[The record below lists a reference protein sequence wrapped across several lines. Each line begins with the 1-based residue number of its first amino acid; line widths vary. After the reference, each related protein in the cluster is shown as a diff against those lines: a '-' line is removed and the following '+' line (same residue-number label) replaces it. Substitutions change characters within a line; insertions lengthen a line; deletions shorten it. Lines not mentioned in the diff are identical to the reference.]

1 MECPHPT
8 VRADEQRS
16 WLVAESDQHKA
27 LCTIVQDKK
36 LTSDLQQLAR
46 FCHTGTLENFHS
58 VLLKWCPKRI
68 HFSYEGMRARSQLAC
83 LSHNE
88 NVGRA
93 QATTAAGILR
103 HKLVFPKAKGH
114 WVVKKLYKCTTHKF
128 MFDLMDEVHKV
139 RITKAQKE
147 TPQCMEEYET
157 PKIPR
162 NIAREERPDKAK
174 AIQAHA
180 SRMKSS

>member
-36 LTSDLQQLAR
+36 LTSDLQQLTR

-114 WVVKKLYKCTTHKF
+114 WVVKKSCTNAPHTNSRLTSWMKYIRFKF
-128 MFDLMDEVHKV
+128 QGTLP
-139 RITKAQKE
+139 QKKGQ
-147 TPQCMEEYET
+147 TRL
-157 PKIPR
+157 KL
-162 NIAREERPDKAK
+162 
-174 AIQAHA
+174 
-180 SRMKSS
+180 SRHMLQG

>member
-1 MECPHPT
+1 
-8 VRADEQRS
+8 
-16 WLVAESDQHKA
+16 
-27 LCTIVQDKK
+27 
-36 LTSDLQQLAR
+36 
-46 FCHTGTLENFHS
+46 
-58 VLLKWCPKRI
+58 
-68 HFSYEGMRARSQLAC
+68 
-83 LSHNE
+83 
-88 NVGRA
+88 
-93 QATTAAGILR
+93 
-103 HKLVFPKAKGH
+103 
-114 WVVKKLYKCTTHKF
+114 